1 MIIISI
7 IGTSDALLLDIF
19 TQILIAPL
27 ATSLHLGYSKE
38 DIELT
43 LKDDL
48 KTVNENAKSGVIR
61 YGDESAWDRTSTE
74 DAGKDDWKNNNA
86 VKIVTGLA
94 KSTLKN
100 LSCHI
105 PTSIL

>member
-38 DIELT
+38 DTPFPATQEPLCQ
-43 LKDDL
+43 K
-48 KTVNENAKSGVIR
+48 
-61 YGDESAWDRTSTE
+61 
-74 DAGKDDWKNNNA
+74 
-86 VKIVTGLA
+86 
-94 KSTLKN
+94 
-100 LSCHI
+100 
-105 PTSIL
+105 